1 MNRLSSKYCQTVLSA
16 TPIDTFVGPAF
27 NAKEKDYES
36 GYHYYGARYYDSELL
51 TGWLSVDSETDE
63 LPHLTAY
70 NYCNDNPVILNDPDG
85 EFPVWAVVGSAI
97 DYGLQ
102 VYDNYSQGKTG
113 VDAWTDINVVSVV
126 GSAVNPLSKVKAVTT
141 AAKMAKVAGE
151 VAYEAFPNV
160 VEFNVGENHPLNIET
175 DVKKVAT
182 KTAAKKAAATATS
195 TKGVSV
201 VAATGRAVSKT
212 ANGDG
217 SFVENLVAEAVGYG
231 AAKGVT
237 KAVNK
242 AIKPKLTTND
252 AALANKG
259 KGEKG
264 STVIRNNRST
274 NQTNLDK
281 SNRNRSIATNVGTTA
296 TSWGTAAAQSAVK
309 KDPNCNK

>member
-1 MNRLSSKYCQTVLSA
+1 MILEQEHMACDEKKVDLSSIQS
-16 TPIDTFVGPAF
+16 
-27 NAKEKDYES
+27 S
-36 GYHYYGARYYDSELL
+36 HYYKYSQKIIVPLHIKWL
-51 TGWLSVDSETDE
+51 TKYEACK
-63 LPHLTAY
+63 HLGISRATFDRRVA
-70 NYCNDNPVILNDPDG
+70 DGENPVVGAIVG
-85 EFPVWAVVGSAI
+85 AAVDFGA
-97 DYGLQ
+97 Q
-102 VYDNYSQGKTG
+102 
-113 VDAWTDINVVSVV
+113 VVSSIVEGKSLKQSLGDV
-126 GSAVNPLSKVKAVTT
+126 NWTSVGISAAEGAITSGGSAVKQVVQTTAKHTIVKA
-141 AAKMAKVAGE
+141 AS
-151 VAYEAFPNV
+151 
-160 VEFNVGENHPLNIET
+160 
-175 DVKKVAT
+175 

-296 TSWGTAAAQSAVK
+296 TSWGTAVAQSAVK

>member
-1 MNRLSSKYCQTVLSA
+1 MNRISSTCFQTALNA
-16 TPIDTFVGPAF
+16 TRSGTFVCMDFTG
-27 NAKEKDYES
+27 KVKDSES
-36 GYHYYGARYYDSELL
+36 GHHYFGARYYDSEAL
-51 TGWLSVDSETDE
+51 TGWLSVDPLSDDY
-63 LPHLTAY
+63 PYISAY
-70 NYCNDNPVILNDPDG
+70 NYCEQNPVKLVDPDG
-85 EFPVWAVVGSAI
+85 ENPVVGAI
-97 DYGLQ
+97 VGAA
-102 VYDNYSQGKTG
+102 
-113 VDAWTDINVVSVV
+113 VDFGAQVVSSIVEGKSLKQSLGDV
-126 GSAVNPLSKVKAVTT
+126 NWTSVGIFAAEGAITSGGSAVKQVVQTTAKHTIVKA
-141 AAKMAKVAGE
+141 AS
-151 VAYEAFPNV
+151 
-160 VEFNVGENHPLNIET
+160 
-175 DVKKVAT
+175 

-201 VAATGRAVSKT
+201 VATTGRAVSKT